1 MVSLRLVV
9 AIVCVGVADLS
20 FGASAAV
27 AKPVTVSGAL
37 LSYDKGSNI
46 LSFQVYPDTLK
57 MKFMPGVT
65 AVTGPDGA
73 KVDIDHAVNQSDEL
87 VYDPVTMK
95 AINLH
100 CMEQ

>member
-1 MVSLRLVV
+1 MFSLRLVV
-9 AIVCVGVADLS
+9 AMVCVGAAGLS

-27 AKPVTVSGAL
+27 AKPVTVNGAL

-57 MKFMPGVT
+57 VKFVPGVT

-73 KVDIDHAVNQSDEL
+73 KVDVGHAVNQSDEL
-87 VYDPVTMK
+87 VYDPMTMK
-95 AINLH
+95 AISLH

>member
-1 MVSLRLVV
+1 MVSLRLV
-9 AIVCVGVADLS
+9 AATVCVGVAGLS

-27 AKPVTVSGAL
+27 AKPVTVNGAL
-37 LSYDKGSNI
+37 LSYDKGSNV

-57 MKFMPGVT
+57 VKFVPGVT
-65 AVTGPDGA
+65 AVTGPDGG
-73 KVDIDHAVNQSDEL
+73 KVDIAHAVNQSDEL

-95 AINLH
+95 AISLH

>member
-9 AIVCVGVADLS
+9 ATVCVGVAGLS
-20 FGASAAV
+20 FGAAAAV
-27 AKPVTVSGAL
+27 AKPVTVNGAL

-57 MKFMPGVT
+57 LKFVPGVT

-73 KVDIDHAVNQSDEL
+73 KVDIGRAVNQSDEL

-95 AINLH
+95 AISLH